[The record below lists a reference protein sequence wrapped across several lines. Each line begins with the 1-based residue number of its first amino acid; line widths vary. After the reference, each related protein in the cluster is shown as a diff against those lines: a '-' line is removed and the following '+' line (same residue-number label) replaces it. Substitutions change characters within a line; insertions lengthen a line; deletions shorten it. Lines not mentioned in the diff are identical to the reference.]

1 MRKYYGFLEDTA
13 VFFFLKAHG
22 ILVPGPGIELVPPAV
37 KQGVLTTGPPTLIY
51 FTCGYY
57 EGFSHSSGGKEP
69 TCQCRRHKRCRFN
82 PWVGKIPWRRR
93 AMATYS
99 SSLSWGIPGMV
110 EPGGLRSMGSHRV
123 GHDSS
128 RDSKLEKAM
137 APHSSTLTWRIPW
150 SEEPGG
156 LQLMG
161 LLRVRHD

>member
-1 MRKYYGFLEDTA
+1 MRKYYGSLEDTA

-93 AMATYS
+93 AWQPTPEFLPA
-99 SSLSWGIPGMV
+99 
-110 EPGGLRSMGSHRV
+110 ESHRGTWQATV
-123 GHDSS
+123 HTVTKS
-128 RDSKLEKAM
+128 R
-137 APHSSTLTWRIPW
+137 T
-150 SEEPGG
+150 
-156 LQLMG
+156 
-161 LLRVRHD
+161 